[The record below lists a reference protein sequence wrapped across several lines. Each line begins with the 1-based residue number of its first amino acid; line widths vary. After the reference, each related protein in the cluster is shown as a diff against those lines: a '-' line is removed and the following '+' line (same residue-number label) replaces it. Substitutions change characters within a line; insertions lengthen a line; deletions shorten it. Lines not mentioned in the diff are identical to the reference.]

1 MKRVIKFLSGL
12 FILVIL
18 LLSSVQVSAQKA
30 DSAALAQKRI
40 ADSIT
45 KANRHRADS
54 LAFIRNYKESKHYK
68 DSVEYARQNKFAAQ
82 AAERKRVAD
91 SLTAVRKHIADS
103 TTLAR
108 KRYSDSIKNYNDS
121 VKIARAKIMEE
132 QRIIRQKRT
141 DSLAAVKKYKE
152 SKRYKDSVDD
162 VRAKR
167 QAELVKIR
175 KRSTDSIKAIQR
187 HYSDSII
194 AARKVYNDSMKTAI
208 AAAKDIRMKQLDSLK
223 AFRAARA
230 DSLAK
235 VRVARAELR
244 KQKSIEKA
252 KENEKKHN
260 LALELKIKKKQALY
274 DNQKMR
280 KKKWTVPRQIVQ
292 NTFTRYNYYFNANKK
307 MEEAVGNMVR
317 SHVNDYDSLIALFP
331 FNPDVDSAK
340 LKSDMDTIIRKCA
353 LGIQIHDPRAKW
365 QDDLYLLLGQAYYY
379 KGDYR
384 NAGAA
389 FKQIVSQAEEDKK
402 EEQKRKGTSKADRN
416 KPSTFSEPEKTGV
429 AGALEHKSAKNEA
442 LLWLAR
448 VLTQSEKEGQAQ
460 TVLDLLRNDGNFP
473 PRLNG
478 KLALEQAFID
488 LSRQDYARAT
498 QSLAVVAV
506 DKEQP
511 NWLRLRAAFLNAQIQ
526 QSQLNYAESD
536 KYYNIALG
544 LNSNLEMEFYAKK
557 NIATNSINNGSGT
570 YTADNLLEKMSKD
583 GKFKPYYDQIYFAMG
598 KASLKKKQSDIAL
611 GYFEKSVQESKNN
624 RRQKGFS
631 FAAMGDEYYARSN
644 YGNAKYS
651 YDSAAMFLTPADDP
665 VFSIAQKR
673 AQALDLVSYPGNIV
687 KTQDSL
693 IHMASLPEK
702 DQRKIIR
709 DYVKDLERRMR
720 DSIYQSQ
727 NQPSNVNNLQPI
739 GMQGK
744 TTITWY
750 FANPNLMKQ
759 GENDFKMRWGGR
771 TLKDNWRISSS
782 NTFVIDNNSSDINGG
797 DAQNEMNLPDE
808 DTLYAAI
815 PHSQKDLDAAHKEL
829 SQGMFDLGK
838 AYYSSLEDYDKAI
851 TTFDTLD
858 RRYPDHK
865 NMAEEVY
872 LRYII
877 SMRRNNP
884 TRAASYNKE
893 LQQQFPTSEWARLL
907 SGQSQESESN
917 PFPGIT
923 NTNSNQPAISNFYDE
938 TYGLLM
944 QRQYN
949 EVLSRIRDADEN
961 YKNQGNFK
969 KKFTLMKAVAVAGNG
984 NYPEA
989 DSMLKKFISSN
1000 PNDSLVS
1007 WANTIL
1013 AYMKQHPDMDKTPKP
1028 VIRDSSQNGNQ
1039 TLQVPVPDTATGG
1052 SNGLIY
1058 QYSPASEH
1066 YVIISALQSSKFSGL
1081 RSGLSDYNLMKAN
1094 RESVSVTVST
1104 LDAGRSLIV
1113 CKSFANAGE
1122 AKKYASEIR
1131 NVNILFREF
1140 TPNEYDI
1147 MVISVDNFPKLFVK
1161 KDYPVYK
1168 AFYNKNYR

>member
-12 FILVIL
+12 FVLVIL
-18 LLSSVQVSAQKA
+18 LVSNIDSSAQKA

-40 ADSIT
+40 TDSIT
-45 KANRHRADS
+45 KVNRHRVDS

-68 DSVEYARQNKFAAQ
+68 DSVEYARQNKFASQ

-91 SLTAVRKHIADS
+91 SLTAARKHIADS
-103 TTLAR
+103 TMLAR
-108 KRYSDSIKNYNDS
+108 KRYSDSVKNYNDS
-121 VKIARAKIMEE
+121 VKIARTKIMEE
-132 QRIIRQKRT
+132 QRIMRQKRT

-152 SKRYKDSVDD
+152 SKHYKDSVAA

-175 KRSTDSIKAIQR
+175 KRSTDSIKTIQR
-187 HYSDSII
+187 NYSDSVI
-194 AARKVYNDSMKTAI
+194 AVRKVYNDSMKSAI

-244 KQKSIEKA
+244 KEKAIEKA
-252 KENEKKHN
+252 KDNEKKHN

-307 MEEAVGNMVR
+307 MEEAEDNMVR
-317 SHVNDYDSLIALFP
+317 SHINNYDSLIALFP
-331 FNPDVDSAK
+331 FDPDVDSAK
-340 LKSDMDTIIRKCA
+340 LKSDMDTIIRKAA

-402 EEQKRKGTSKADRN
+402 EEQKRKGTTKADRD

-429 AGALEHKSAKNEA
+429 AGVLEHKSAKNEA

-448 VLTQSEKEGQAQ
+448 VLTQSGKEGQAQ
-460 TVLDLLRNDGNFP
+460 TVLDLLRNDANFP

-488 LSRQDYARAT
+488 LSRQDYARAS
-498 QSLAVVAV
+498 QSLAIVAV
-506 DKEQP
+506 DKVQP

-526 QSQLNYAESD
+526 QNQLNYAESD

-598 KASLKKKQSDIAL
+598 KASLKKKQSDAAL
-611 GYFEKSVQESKNN
+611 GYFQKSVQESKNN
-624 RRQKGFS
+624 RKQKGLS
-631 FAAMGDEYYARSN
+631 FAAMGDEYYVRSN
-644 YGNAKYS
+644 YGPAKYS

-665 VFSIAQKR
+665 VYSIAQKR

-693 IHMASLPEK
+693 IHLASLPEK
-702 DQRKIIR
+702 EQRKIIH

-720 DSIYQSQ
+720 DSIYQAQ
-727 NQPSNVNNLQPI
+727 NQPSNVSNLQPI

-759 GENDFKMRWGGR
+759 GENDFKMKWGGR

-782 NTFVIDNNSSDINGG
+782 NTFVIDNNNG
-797 DAQNEMNLPDE
+797 DANGEDSQNELNLPDE
-808 DTLYAAI
+808 DSLYAAI
-815 PHSQKDLDAAHKEL
+815 PHNQKNLDFAHKEL
-829 SQGMFDLGK
+829 SQGLFDLGK
-838 AYYSSLEDYDKAI
+838 AYYSSLEDYEKAI
-851 TTFDTLD
+851 STFDTLD
-858 RRYPDHK
+858 IRYPEHK
-865 NMAEEVY
+865 NMAEEIY

-877 SMRRNNP
+877 SMRQNNP

-893 LQQQFPTSEWARLL
+893 LQQKFPASDWARLL
-907 SGQSQESESN
+907 SGQNQESESN
-917 PFPGIT
+917 PFPGVT
-923 NTNSNQPAISNFYDE
+923 NTNPQQTISNFYDE

-944 QRQYN
+944 QRQYSD
-949 EVLSRIRDADEN
+949 VLSRIRDADEN
-961 YKNQGNFK
+961 YKNQGDFR

-989 DSMLKKFISSN
+989 DTMLRRFVSSN

-1013 AYMKQHPDMDKTPKP
+1013 AYMKQHPDLDKTPKP
-1028 VIRDSSQNGNQ
+1028 VIKDSTQNSTQ
-1039 TLQVPVPDTATGG
+1039 TLQVSDTSAVG

-1058 QYSPASEH
+1058 QYNPAVEH
-1066 YVIISALQSSKFSGL
+1066 YVIISAQQSSKFSGL

-1113 CKSFANAGE
+1113 CKSFANASE
-1122 AKKYASEIR
+1122 AKKYANEVKGVS
-1131 NVNILFREF
+1131 ILFREF

-1147 MVISVDNFPKLFVK
+1147 MVISADNFPKLFVK
-1161 KDYPVYK
+1161 KDYPIYK
-1168 AFYNKNYR
+1168 AFYTKNYK